1 MEVSWER
8 RLAWGRPV
16 MLAMLA
22 ARLGMRECLATREG
36 RPSPSR
42 SSLFSTTKRALL
54 SGLTEPDQWWSQ
66 SFISTFLPLV
76 SVVKRLMISQR
87 VYRLERLSTEFTE
100 KRLARIR
107 VNVTQVDLETFFA
120 LRNSPANSTS
130 ELGHEI

>member
-1 MEVSWER
+1 
-8 RLAWGRPV
+8 
-16 MLAMLA
+16 
-22 ARLGMRECLATREG
+22 
-36 RPSPSR
+36 
-42 SSLFSTTKRALL
+42 
-54 SGLTEPDQWWSQ
+54 
-66 SFISTFLPLV
+66 
-76 SVVKRLMISQR
+76 MISQR

>member
-1 MEVSWER
+1 
-8 RLAWGRPV
+8 

-54 SGLTEPDQWWSQ
+54 SGLTERQWWSE
-66 SFISTFLPLV
+66 SFISTFLPQV

-120 LRNSPANSTS
+120 LRNSPAYSTS